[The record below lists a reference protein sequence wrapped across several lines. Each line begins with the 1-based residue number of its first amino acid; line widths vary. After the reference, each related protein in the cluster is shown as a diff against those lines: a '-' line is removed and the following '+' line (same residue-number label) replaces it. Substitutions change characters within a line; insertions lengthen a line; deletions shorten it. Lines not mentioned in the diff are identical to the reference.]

1 MSEKSTNQNNKYTI
15 LIKSNSMGSGNDDL
29 GKILIRGFLNSL
41 IKQEQ
46 LPTHIILYNA
56 GVLLAVKDSDT
67 AVSMLEME
75 QKGVQIVLCGTC
87 VDFFQ
92 IKEQIAAGEI
102 SNMAYITSLLIEA
115 PKVIVP

>member
-1 MSEKSTNQNNKYTI
+1 MPNENNNQTNKYTI
-15 LIKSNSMGSGNDDL
+15 LIKSNRMGSGNDDL

-46 LPTHIILYNA
+46 LPSHIILYNA

-67 AVSMLEME
+67 AASMLEME
-75 QKGVQIVLCGTC
+75 QRGVQIVLCGTC

-92 IKEQIAAGEI
+92 IKEQIAAGQI
-102 SNMAYITSLLIEA
+102 SNMAHITSLLIDA